1 MLLVLGVI
9 ATMAIMFI
17 QFSPTI
23 TKTLVLKN
31 VENYS
36 TNGDPITLNRE
47 KLLMATF
54 PIYETNV
61 AKESGPKKLVNT
73 STTSPDFI
81 PIFIKSED
89 FINNNNGKLL

>member
-9 ATMAIMFI
+9 AAMATMFI

-36 TNGDPITLNRE
+36 TNGDPITFNRE
-47 KLLMATF
+47 KLLMTTF
-54 PIYETNV
+54 PTYETNV
-61 AKESGPKKLVNT
+61 AKESSPKQLVNT
-73 STTSPDFI
+73 STTSPDLI
-81 PIFIKSED
+81 PIFIKSEN
-89 FINNNNGKLL
+89 FIDNNNGNLL